1 MFLGSSVLKAII
13 MASAR
18 HDHRSISAHCTSNN
32 SYHYLGNTLY
42 VPCLISKMAALE
54 MVAILRNWYQAYKL
68 AD

>member
-18 HDHRSISAHCTSNN
+18 HDHRSISAHGTSNN
-32 SYHYLGNTLY
+32 RHYLGNTLY